1 MDPVTGLSLG
11 RIVIG
16 IGAFFAPELTARIFG
31 LSPETNAHLPYMS
44 RMFGAREI
52 AVGAI
57 TLTAT
62 GEARTRLAMVG
73 VAIDA
78 ADATNGLLEL
88 KSKRVPVLAGGM
100 LAVVASGAVASGVL
114 ALVKNRD

>member
-11 RIVIG
+11 RIAVG
-16 IGAFFAPELTARIFG
+16 VGAFFAPEPTARVFG

-52 AVGAI
+52 AVGAL
-57 TLTAT
+57 TLAAS
-62 GEARTRLAMVG
+62 GEARRKLAAVG

-78 ADATNGLLEL
+78 ADAANGVLEL
-88 KSKRVPVLAGGM
+88 KSQRVPVRAGAMLAG
-100 LAVVASGAVASGVL
+100 VALGAVASGVL
-114 ALVKNRD
+114 ALVRGSD